1 MSLETPRAVRVWAA
15 SLAVV
20 LMAAG
25 CGGTGLLKPQYEYE
39 EDLYPA
45 LDGSVTLYVNA
56 SLASLAAL
64 AGLDVTTDPKAYI
77 DRPRLKRMFQA
88 PGVAVGTPTL
98 SRRDGRRFV
107 HLRLKADSLKALS
120 AVTPLAWSA
129 YDFVREGDLY
139 LFRHRIGASA
149 NRAVGN
155 VGWTGKELVAF
166 RVHPPSRITFHNS
179 QQQVERGNILTW
191 VQPLSARLQGVPLDL
206 QVRIEAS
213 SILARTLLL
222 FGATILAALVAF
234 GLVIWWI
241 ARTGKSASTPAS
253 RSAH

>member
-1 MSLETPRAVRVWAA
+1 MSLGTPRTARVWAA

-25 CGGTGLLKPQYEYE
+25 CGGTGLLKPHYEYE

-64 AGLDVTTDPKAYI
+64 AGLDVSTDPKAYI
-77 DRPRLKRMFQA
+77 DRPRIRHMFQS

-107 HLRLKADSLKALS
+107 HLRLEAESLKALS
-120 AVTPLAWSA
+120 AVAPLAWSA
-129 YDFVREGDLY
+129 YDFVREGDLF

-149 NRAVGN
+149 NRPVGN

-179 QQQVERGNILTW
+179 QQEVERGNILTW
-191 VQPLSARLQGVPLDL
+191 VQPLTVRLTGAPLDL
-206 QVRIEAS
+206 QVRMEAS

-222 FGATILAALVAF
+222 FGSTILAAVVAF
-234 GLVIWWI
+234 GLVIWWV
-241 ARTGKSASTPAS
+241 ARKGKT
-253 RSAH
+253 RT

>member
-1 MSLETPRAVRVWAA
+1 MSLGTPRTVRVWAA

-64 AGLDVTTDPKAYI
+64 HSLDVSTDPKAYI
-77 DRPRLKRMFQA
+77 DRPRIRQMFQS
-88 PGVAVGTPTL
+88 PGVAVSTPTL

-107 HLRLKADSLKALS
+107 HLRLEAGSLKALS

-149 NRAVGN
+149 NRPVGH

-166 RVHPPSRITFHNS
+166 RVHLLSRITFHNS
-179 QQQVERGNILTW
+179 QQEVERGNILTW
-191 VQPLSARLQGVPLDL
+191 AQPLSVRLQGAPLDL
-206 QVRIEAS
+206 QVRMEAS

-222 FGATILAALVAF
+222 FGSTILAAVVAF
-234 GLVIWWI
+234 GLVIWWV
-241 ARTGKSASTPAS
+241 ARKGKS
-253 RSAH
+253 RK